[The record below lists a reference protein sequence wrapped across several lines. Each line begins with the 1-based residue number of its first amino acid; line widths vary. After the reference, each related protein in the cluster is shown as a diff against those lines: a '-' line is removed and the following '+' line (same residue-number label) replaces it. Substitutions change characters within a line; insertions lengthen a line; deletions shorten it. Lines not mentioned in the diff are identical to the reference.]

1 MIKLVIA
8 EKPSVAKAIA
18 KVIGANKQE
27 DGYITGG
34 GFAVS
39 WCLGHLAELASA
51 ESYNENYSKWKYED
65 LPVLPDVFQYSV
77 SEDKRKQ
84 FEIVFQLMNRD
95 DIAEVINACDA
106 GREGELIFRTVYTL
120 SKCNKPI
127 KRLWISS
134 MEDSA
139 IKEGFDNLKSG
150 TDFNNL
156 YMAALA
162 RSKADWLV
170 GINATRLFS
179 VLYHRTLNVGRVV
192 SPTLAMLVQR
202 EAEISAFESE
212 PFYKVILDFGDF
224 KAESEKISDIKSA
237 DALAG
242 LCKSGKSYVKAV

>member
-1 MIKLVIA
+1 MIRLVIA

-18 KVIGANKQE
+18 TVIGASKYE

-39 WCLGHLAELASA
+39 WCFGHLAELAQP
-51 ESYNENYSKWKYED
+51 ESYNESYAQWKYED
-65 LPVLPDVFQYSV
+65 LPIFPDTFQYSV

-84 FEIVFQLMNRD
+84 FKILSQLMNRD
-95 DIAEVINACDA
+95 DVTEVINACDA
-106 GREGELIFRTVYTL
+106 GREGELIFRTVYNL

-139 IKEGFDNLKSG
+139 VKEGFENLKPG
-150 TDFNNL
+150 ADYDNL

-179 VLYHRTLNVGRVV
+179 VLYHK
-192 SPTLAMLVQR
+192 LAHKKQAAITQR
-202 EAEISAFESE
+202 R
-212 PFYKVILDFGDF
+212 
-224 KAESEKISDIKSA
+224 
-237 DALAG
+237 
-242 LCKSGKSYVKAV
+242 YVR